1 MAKCQAVESVGR
13 GIYRLE
19 FFISSRVVS
28 FLVRVGIDTP
38 ESILEEFKSC
48 FFDIYHR
55 QPENVEVSWIE
66 ALKKYF
72 PVRVGRFIS
81 YCTPN

>member
-1 MAKCQAVESVGR
+1 MAKCQAVQSVGKSM
-13 GIYRLE
+13 YRLE
-19 FFISSRVVS
+19 FSVSSRVVS

-48 FFDIYHR
+48 FFHIYNR
-55 QPENVEVSWIE
+55 PPEIVEVNWIE

-81 YCTPN
+81 YSTPD